1 MSASDRYIRHVS
13 VLIKLLLSVIFEI
26 TLPLHSGYTT
36 TLIQCP
42 YDLSVIIGTMSCF
55 DANS

>member
-13 VLIKLLLSVIFEI
+13 VLIKLVLSVILEI
-26 TLPLHSGYTT
+26 TLPLHSVYTA

-42 YDLSVIIGTMSCF
+42 YDLSVIIGTMSRF